1 MPDKMVS
8 QPPSYGDFVLPFDI
22 AKAGVRGRLVRL
34 DAASARALGA
44 HVLPEAAA
52 RVAGEM
58 VALGALLGTALKLD
72 GRLTIQTKGDGP
84 LDLVTADYYGADE
97 NRHRGVRGYARLDA
111 SRFDILADKDFAKL
125 TGKGALAITIE
136 PKRGGKTYQGIVEL
150 SPDGIAASAETYF
163 AQSEQLPTVI
173 KLAAAPLYVAG
184 DPAPHWRAGG
194 IMLQM
199 MPESAKAGIE
209 SRSDDWDR
217 LSLLLKTVEDI
228 ELVDTGLAPETLLWR
243 LFHEDEVR
251 VQPPEPVIFRCDCDP
266 GRITQVLKS
275 YAPQEREGLADADG
289 VIRARCEF
297 CGKTHEIGPDSLA

>member
-1 MPDKMVS
+1 MPDKMDLE
-8 QPPSYGDFVLPFDI
+8 PSPYGDFVLPFDI
-22 AKAGVRGRLVRL
+22 ANAGVRGRLVRL

-44 HVLPEAAA
+44 HALPEPAA
-52 RVAGEM
+52 RVAGEL

-111 SRFDILADKDFAKL
+111 DRFAALEVKEFNKLAGA
-125 TGKGALAITIE
+125 GALAITIE

-150 SPDGIAASAETYF
+150 SPSGIGASAETYF

-173 KLAAAPLYVAG
+173 RLAAAPLYVAG
-184 DPAPHWRAGG
+184 DPQPHWRAGG
-194 IMLQM
+194 LMLQM
-199 MPESAKAGIE
+199 TPESAKQGNE
-209 SRSDDWDR
+209 SRSDDWER

-228 ELVDTGLAPETLLWR
+228 ELVDTSLAPETLLWR

-251 VQPPEPVIFRCDCDP
+251 VQPPEPVIFRCDCDTA
-266 GRITQVLKS
+266 RITQVLKR
-275 YAPQEREGLADADG
+275 YAPQEREGLAAPDC
-289 VIRARCEF
+289 IIPPRCDF
-297 CGKTHEIGPDSLA
+297 CGKTHEIGPD

>member
-1 MPDKMVS
+1 MDPH
-8 QPPSYGDFVLPFDI
+8 PSPYGDFVLPFDI

-44 HVLPEAAA
+44 HALPEPAA
-52 RVAGEM
+52 RVAGEL

-72 GRLTIQTKGDGP
+72 GRLTVQTKGDGP

-111 SRFDILADKDFAKL
+111 ERFAALDAKEFDKLA
-125 TGKGALAITIE
+125 GKGALAITIE

-150 SPDGIAASAETYF
+150 SPSGIGASAETYF
-163 AQSEQLPTVI
+163 MQSEQLPTVI
-173 KLAAAPLYVAG
+173 RLAAAPLYVAG
-184 DPAPHWRAGG
+184 DSQPHWRAGG

-199 MPESAKAGIE
+199 TPESAKGE
-209 SRSDDWDR
+209 NRSDDWER
-217 LSLLLKTVEDI
+217 LSLLLKTVEDL
-228 ELVDTGLAPETLLWR
+228 ELVDTSLAPETLLWR

-251 VQPPEPVIFRCDCDP
+251 VQPPEPVIFRCDCDAA
-266 GRITQVLKS
+266 RITQVLKS
-275 YAPQEREGLADADG
+275 YAPQEREGLADPDG

-297 CGKTHEIGPDSLA
+297 CGKTHEIGPESLA